1 MSRSLQNRNRGG
13 GIRCRTVCAKAHL
26 VKCLVCLGNSKR
38 AGVAGVWLVWDV
50 MVPAQATGMEKTYE
64 LIVPFLHLFLL
75 YLRAKVSMVFSS
87 MAGPGKW
94 I

>member
-1 MSRSLQNRNRGG
+1 MVLEVE
-13 GIRCRTVCAKAHL
+13 RTVCANAHL
-26 VKCLVCLGNSKR
+26 VKCLVCLGNSRR
-38 AGVAGVWLVWDV
+38 AGVAGVRVVWDG
-50 MVPAQATGMEKTYE
+50 MAEAQTTSMEKAYE

-75 YLRAKVSMVFSS
+75 YLKAKMSMVFSS